1 MSIDIET
8 AARAAFDALHALN
21 SRPRNWDRQPDE
33 DSGEELGR
41 NTFRHMMQAAA
52 GTLPSARA
60 SGGSQL
66 QFVGSWRWIGTG
78 RRG

>member
-41 NTFRHMMQAAA
+41 NTFR
-52 GTLPSARA
+52 T
-60 SGGSQL
+60 
-66 QFVGSWRWIGTG
+66 
-78 RRG
+78 